1 MNPLSIF
8 KYGAGALIVLGA
20 YFFGLNQGHNS
31 EQLKNARSQISQL
44 IATVQNYE
52 TQYKNQAIALAELRI
67 AESSAR
73 NDGATESTSS
83 KIELKP
89 LQLETQFNAS
99 DWNKRVDSYFLK
111 QDRLLTTVEGHLAGN
126 SGAGDK

>member
-20 YFFGLNQGHNS
+20 YFFGLNQGQNS

-44 IATVQNYE
+44 TATVQNYE

-73 NDGATESTSS
+73 NDVERMRNRINILENRAKTAAARDTVQCLRLEQEARGLLLEARSA
-83 KIELKP
+83 IEYCRRALSWK
-89 LQLETQFNAS
+89 
-99 DWNKRVDSYFLK
+99 
-111 QDRLLTTVEGHLAGN
+111 
-126 SGAGDK
+126 

>member
-20 YFFGLNQGHNS
+20 YFFGLNQGQNS

-44 IATVQNYE
+44 TVTVQNYE
-52 TQYKNQAIALAELRI
+52 TQYKNQALALAELRI

-73 NDGATESTSS
+73 NDVERMRNRINVLENRAKTTSARDTVQC
-83 KIELKP
+83 LR
-89 LQLETQFNAS
+89 LEQEA
-99 DWNKRVDSYFLK
+99 RG
-111 QDRLLTTVEGHLAGN
+111 LLLEARSAIDYCRRAL
-126 SGAGDK
+126 SWK

>member
-20 YFFGLNQGHNS
+20 YFFGLNQGQNS

-44 IATVQNYE
+44 TATVQNYE

-73 NDGATESTSS
+73 NDVERMRNRINVLENRAKTTSARDTVQCLRLEQEARGLLLEARS
-83 KIELKP
+83 AIEYCRRALSWK
-89 LQLETQFNAS
+89 
-99 DWNKRVDSYFLK
+99 
-111 QDRLLTTVEGHLAGN
+111 
-126 SGAGDK
+126 

>member
-73 NDGATESTSS
+73 NDVERMRNR
-83 KIELKP
+83 INI
-89 LQLETQFNAS
+89 LENRA
-99 DWNKRVDSYFLK
+99 K
-111 QDRLLTTVEGHLAGN
+111 TTVARDSVQCLRLEQEGRQLLLEAR
-126 SGAGDK
+126 SAIDYCRRALSWK

>member
-20 YFFGLNQGHNS
+20 YFFGLNQGQNS

-44 IATVQNYE
+44 TATVQNYE

-73 NDGATESTSS
+73 NDVERMRSRINVLENRAKTTAARDTVQCLRLEQEARELLLEARSA
-83 KIELKP
+83 IEYCRK
-89 LQLETQFNAS
+89 A
-99 DWNKRVDSYFLK
+99 
-111 QDRLLTTVEGHLAGN
+111 LTW
-126 SGAGDK
+126 K

>member
-20 YFFGLNQGHNS
+20 YFFGLNQGQNT

-44 IATVQNYE
+44 TATVQNYE

-73 NDGATESTSS
+73 NDVERMRNRINVLEDRAKTTSARDTVQCLRLEQEARGLLLEARS
-83 KIELKP
+83 AIEYCRRALSWK
-89 LQLETQFNAS
+89 
-99 DWNKRVDSYFLK
+99 
-111 QDRLLTTVEGHLAGN
+111 
-126 SGAGDK
+126 

>member
-52 TQYKNQAIALAELRI
+52 TQYKNQAIALAEMRA
-67 AESSAR
+67 AESNARADSDRLRTRITSLEKRAKTSADR
-73 NDGATESTSS
+73 DTVRC
-83 KIELKP
+83 
-89 LQLETQFNAS
+89 LQLGEEC
-99 DWNKRVDSYFLK
+99 R
-111 QDRLLTTVEGHLAGN
+111 RLLQEVRGPIEYCRKALQ
-126 SGAGDK
+126 

>member
-20 YFFGLNQGHNS
+20 YFFGLNQGQNS
-31 EQLKNARSQISQL
+31 EQLKTARSQISQL
-44 IATVQNYE
+44 TATVQNYE

-73 NDGATESTSS
+73 NDVERMRNRINVLENRAKTPSARDTVQCLRLEQEARGLLLEARSA
-83 KIELKP
+83 IEYCRRALSWK
-89 LQLETQFNAS
+89 
-99 DWNKRVDSYFLK
+99 
-111 QDRLLTTVEGHLAGN
+111 
-126 SGAGDK
+126 

>member
-20 YFFGLNQGHNS
+20 YFFGLNQGQNS

-44 IATVQNYE
+44 TATVQNYE

-73 NDGATESTSS
+73 NDVERMRSRINVLEDRAKTTSARDTVQCLRLEQEARGLLLEARS
-83 KIELKP
+83 AIEYCRRALSWK
-89 LQLETQFNAS
+89 
-99 DWNKRVDSYFLK
+99 
-111 QDRLLTTVEGHLAGN
+111 
-126 SGAGDK
+126 

>member
-20 YFFGLNQGHNS
+20 YFFGLNQGQNS
-31 EQLKNARSQISQL
+31 EQLKTARSQISQL
-44 IATVQNYE
+44 TATVQNYE

-73 NDGATESTSS
+73 NDVERMRNRINVLEDRAKTTSARDTVQCLRLEQEARGLLLEARS
-83 KIELKP
+83 AIEYCRRALSWK
-89 LQLETQFNAS
+89 
-99 DWNKRVDSYFLK
+99 
-111 QDRLLTTVEGHLAGN
+111 
-126 SGAGDK
+126 

>member
-20 YFFGLNQGHNS
+20 YFFGLNHGHNS

-44 IATVQNYE
+44 TATVQNYE

-67 AESSAR
+67 AESDAR
-73 NDGATESTSS
+73 NSVERMRNRISALENRAKTAAARDAVQCLRLEQEARGLLLEARSA
-83 KIELKP
+83 IEYCRRALSWK
-89 LQLETQFNAS
+89 
-99 DWNKRVDSYFLK
+99 
-111 QDRLLTTVEGHLAGN
+111 
-126 SGAGDK
+126 